1 MITHH
6 VLFWLKPEITEQQKS
21 EFKNGL
27 KSLQAVESIQAIY
40 TGSPVPEINRPVVD
54 SSYSFSL
61 VIVFED
67 LAGHDVYQV
76 HPVHKAFLDNFRTFW
91 DKVVIYDAS

>member
-6 VLFWLKPEITEQQKS
+6 VLFWLKPEITEQQKT
-21 EFKNGL
+21 EFKKGL
-27 KSLQAVESIQAIY
+27 ESLQAVESIQAIY
-40 TGSPVPEINRPVVD
+40 VGSPVPEINRPVVD

-61 VIVFED
+61 VIVFND

-76 HPVHKAFLDNFRTFW
+76 HPVHKGFLDNFRTFW